1 MIKEA
6 EALVEALKKK
16 SLKICTAESCT
27 GGLIS
32 GAITEVAGAS
42 AVFDGGVCTYANR
55 IKTALVDVPEK
66 TLDTVGAVSPATAAA
81 MAKGAR
87 ALFKADISVSV
98 TGIAGPDGGTPKKPV
113 GTVYIAAATAEGVL
127 VRRYNFSGDRAT
139 IRAKTVSAALRLA
152 LMCV

>member
-66 TLDTVGAVSPATAAA
+66 TLDTVRSLPPPPPLWRRVQGRCLKQISPSPL
-81 MAKGAR
+81 R
-87 ALFKADISVSV
+87 A
-98 TGIAGPDGGTPKKPV
+98 
-113 GTVYIAAATAEGVL
+113 
-127 VRRYNFSGDRAT
+127 
-139 IRAKTVSAALRLA
+139 
-152 LMCV
+152 